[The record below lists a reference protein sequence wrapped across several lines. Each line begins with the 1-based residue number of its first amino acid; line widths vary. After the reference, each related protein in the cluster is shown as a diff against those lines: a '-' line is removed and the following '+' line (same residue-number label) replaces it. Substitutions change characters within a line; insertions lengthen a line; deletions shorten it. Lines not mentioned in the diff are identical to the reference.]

1 MSNSLGRG
9 TCRVSWSWL
18 LTLVLNTNSLK
29 ALISPYA
36 ISLTDL
42 LACNFS
48 SSGGLVVRDQSEL
61 ASIQIL
67 VEFLHSECQSQGLFL
82 YLCIIAL
89 TWRESFGG
97 KCN

>member
-1 MSNSLGRG
+1 MSNSPGPG
-9 TCRVSWSWL
+9 TCRYSWSWL
-18 LTLVLNTNSLK
+18 PTPVLNTNSLK

-61 ASIQIL
+61 ASIQVL

-82 YLCIIAL
+82 YLCVIGL
-89 TWRESFGG
+89 TWRDSSGG